1 MYLECM
7 EKLKKEGL
15 VQDGKVGHYKMV
27 LGHLHDF
34 KNRFGHYPDSL
45 VHLSKLDSTDYS
57 YMVTSWKLGYLSKDH
72 GKSFELNGYP
82 ESAIDSLVKGYN
94 LNRQNAIQTMNRFE
108 ECMVTR

>member
-1 MYLECM
+1 MSV
-7 EKLKKEGL
+7 L
-15 VQDGKVGHYKMV
+15 VRASPYNNRIDPSTSGRRGAC
-27 LGHLHDF
+27 GHLHDF

-57 YMVTSWKLGYLSKDH
+57 YTVTSWKLGYLSKGH

-82 ESAIDSLVKGYN
+82 ESAIDSLVMGYE